1 VGEAQGANQRIFKYL
16 HRVGN
21 KYSASHFTNLFSKAV
36 QEAKEINRQ
45 NGLPNDFVI
54 NGKRFYEL
62 PNGEITTEN
71 PLAEKIN

>member
-1 VGEAQGANQRIFKYL
+1 MRVKYL
-16 HRVGN
+16 DSL
-21 KYSASHFTNLFSKAV
+21 SAYQTASYYINLFSKAV
-36 QEAKEINRQ
+36 QEAKEINRK

-71 PLAEKIN
+71 PLDDK